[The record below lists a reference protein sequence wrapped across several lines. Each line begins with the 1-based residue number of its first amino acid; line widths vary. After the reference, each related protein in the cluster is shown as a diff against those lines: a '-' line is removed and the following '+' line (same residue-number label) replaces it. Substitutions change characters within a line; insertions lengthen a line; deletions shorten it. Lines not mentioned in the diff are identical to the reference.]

1 MKKKLAFKL
10 ATLMCAVTSIGQ
22 IATFAA
28 PNSLLL
34 WGEPTPPMKKED
46 K

>member
-1 MKKKLAFKL
+1 MKKKFVIKFAAFMV
-10 ATLMCAVTSIGQ
+10 TLTNVTASV
-22 IATFAA
+22 AKA

-34 WGEPTPPMKKED
+34 WGEPTQPMQKDD

>member
-1 MKKKLAFKL
+1 MKKKLAVKL
-10 ATLMCAVTSIGQ
+10 AALMFVITNIGGASTL
-22 IATFAA
+22 AA
-28 PNSLLL
+28 PNSFLL

>member
-1 MKKKLAFKL
+1 MRKKIASKFA
-10 ATLMCAVTSIGQ
+10 ALMCTVTTIGEV
-22 IATFAA
+22 ATFAA

>member
-1 MKKKLAFKL
+1 MKKKLVFKL
-10 ATLMCAVTSIGQ
+10 ATLMCAVTTLGE
-22 IATFAA
+22 IATIAA